1 MAFVQDVYQTLF
13 FAKREISFEVS
24 TFGGLLSLEG
34 SLFPGFAETCDILS
48 LLSLLSRGCYFR
60 NFTVTQNV
68 LIIRDPTKQI
78 SDSFTC

>member
-1 MAFVQDVYQTLF
+1 MAFVQDIYQTLF

-24 TFGGLLSLEG
+24 TFRGSLFLEG
-34 SLFPGFAETCDILS
+34 SLFPGFAKTCDILS
-48 LLSLLSRGCYFR
+48 LLSRGRYFR
-60 NFTVTQNV
+60 NFMVTQNV